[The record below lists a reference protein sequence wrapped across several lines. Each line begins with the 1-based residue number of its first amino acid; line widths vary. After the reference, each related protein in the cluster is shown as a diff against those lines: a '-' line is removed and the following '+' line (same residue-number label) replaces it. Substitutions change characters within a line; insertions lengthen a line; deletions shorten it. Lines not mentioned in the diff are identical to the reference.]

1 MSGGT
6 LSVLDVFAMCVNS
19 AIGAGILAVPW
30 VFLNIGL
37 YAGILFCLIF
47 YAISTLSSLVA
58 VENISLC
65 ETLKKMKEDGT
76 ALPPFC
82 KKKSNEELVPF
93 YMKIQ
98 DQRGRYEPKIEDEP
112 MPFSM

>member
-1 MSGGT
+1 MTEGSLT
-6 LSVLDVFAMCVNS
+6 VLDVFSMCVNS

-37 YAGILFCLIF
+37 YAGVFFCLIF
-47 YAISTLSSLVA
+47 YAISTLSSLIA

-65 ETLKKMKEDGT
+65 ETLKKMKEDGF
-76 ALPPFC
+76 ALPPFF
-82 KKKSNEELVPF
+82 KKKSNDELVPF
-93 YMKIQ
+93 YMKIH
-98 DQRGRYEPKIEDEP
+98 DHRGRYEPQIENEP